1 MNNFINKIFDILDK
15 VINVIIT
22 SLPFIFVVLVIT
34 GLTIGLRQC
43 EKENTEIADKRET
56 AFIQTFSGNHE
67 LRKLKVNKETN
78 SEWNA
83 SYFLIGGS
91 ASGKTLS
98 DTKVSFSWKLNNN
111 EYIISDIRLNKIRL
125 VLDDSVKNPYIKF
138 KYKNTNV
145 DIDNIQL
152 VIDYYIDYVVVH
164 CKESDFPVELNINEL

>member
-1 MNNFINKIFDILDK
+1 MDKFMSKPGDILDK
-15 VINVIIT
+15 AVNYIIIGSPFFLLALVISIV
-22 SLPFIFVVLVIT
+22 VIT
-34 GLTIGLRQC
+34 GKQC
-43 EKENTEIADKRET
+43 DKEAADIADKRET

-91 ASGKTLS
+91 ASGKTVS

-111 EYIISDIRLNKIRL
+111 EYIISDIALDKIRL

-145 DIDNIQL
+145 NIDDIQL
-152 VIDYYIDYVVVH
+152 VIDYYIDYIVVH
-164 CKESDFPVELNINEL
+164 CKESDFPVELNINDL